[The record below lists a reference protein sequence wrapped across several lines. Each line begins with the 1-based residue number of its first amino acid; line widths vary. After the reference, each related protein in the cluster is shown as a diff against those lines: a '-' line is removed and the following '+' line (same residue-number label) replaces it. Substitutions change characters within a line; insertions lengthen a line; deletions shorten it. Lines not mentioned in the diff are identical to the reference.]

1 MEKTFFS
8 VGNKEVAQKV
18 IEVKSLKAEFASKE
32 AAIQEDLHSKD
43 QLEDKLVHLQQ

>member
-8 VGNKEVAQKV
+8 VGNIEVAQKV

-32 AAIQEDLHSKD
+32 ATIQEDLRSKD
-43 QLEDKLVHLQQ
+43 QLEDKLAHLQE